1 MSPNNRAGTPNGN
14 EPSHGHSPS
23 TSTETLRKVLR
34 LELSQDCK
42 DQVVIGG
49 LAKMAVRLRDE
60 ILAHTPAES
69 NQSLTSQLTALG
81 RYREMSRPAR
91 GKLLRGVLAAL
102 GEDGIG
108 AEPAAQEKPGADAQP
123 KPKRRQPKL
132 TARYLLEDPVG
143 SLPGAGRAMVA
154 RLKKLG
160 ITTIMDLLSFYPR
173 RHLDYTDTRTIGN
186 LRGEGFETVSGEVVE
201 TSSARTRSGLVVIRS
216 VITDG
221 TGSAV
226 AVWFRRQDYISQ
238 TLKAGRKVVLTGR
251 SVRRRRGW
259 EFQDPEWEN
268 ADGDQIHT
276 VGLVPVYPSTEGLS
290 VRTLRRL
297 VRWAVDNIVHLIPE
311 MLPDRVLK
319 RYKLISLS
327 EAVADYHFPGDLERK
342 GLAQRRL
349 AFDEMLVIQLGALR
363 KRHEW
368 RHERAGPVIPLV
380 RTKMTEWI
388 WSLPFRLTDA
398 QRRALAEILDNLAKP
413 LAMSR
418 LLQGDVGSGKT
429 VVATLSALAAIENG
443 YQVAL
448 MAPTEVLAEQHFR
461 SISGLIDAM
470 AQRSVF
476 ERKPVVRLLTGSVLS
491 AAREQVYNE
500 AEHGNLDL
508 IIGTQALIQGGLT
521 LGRLGLAII
530 DEQHRF
536 GVLQRAEL
544 RQKGYNPH
552 ILLMT
557 ATPIPRTLTLT
568 VYGDLDISTLKEM
581 PPGRQPVKTTYLES
595 GERETAYRKVRDEV
609 TAGRQ
614 TFIVCPLIEESESL
628 AAKAATAEFDK
639 VRTMIFPDLRVGL
652 LHGRMSSREK
662 ERIMREFV
670 AGEIHILVTTAVV
683 EVGIDVPNATV
694 MIIEGAERFGM
705 AQLHQF
711 RGRVGRGEHP
721 GECFLLCD
729 DPGPDQR
736 RRLQIV
742 ATTTDGFLLAEE
754 DLKMRGPGE
763 FLGTRQSGL
772 PDLKVAELTDYPLI
786 MQTREAAEAILAEDP
801 TLSTKDFSAL
811 AGYVRQRFAAAEPN

>member
-1 MSPNNRAGTPNGN
+1 
-14 EPSHGHSPS
+14 
-23 TSTETLRKVLR
+23 
-34 LELSQDCK
+34 
-42 DQVVIGG
+42 
-49 LAKMAVRLRDE
+49 MAVRLRE
-60 ILAHTPAES
+60 EVLATTPAES
-69 NQSLTSQLTALG
+69 NQNLMSHISALG
-81 RYREMSRPAR
+81 SYHKMSIPAR
-91 GKLLRGVLAAL
+91 GKLLRGALSALGGDGVSTEAAVPNDPGSQTLPARKRQNPKLAA
-102 GEDGIG
+102 
-108 AEPAAQEKPGADAQP
+108 K
-123 KPKRRQPKL
+123 
-132 TARYLLEDPVG
+132 YLLNDPVG

-160 ITTIMDLLSFYPR
+160 VATIMDLLSLYPR
-173 RHLDYTDTRTIGN
+173 RHLDYTDTRTISD

-201 TSSARTRSGLVVIRS
+201 TTSARTRSGLIVIRS

-238 TLKAGRKVVLTGR
+238 TLKAGRRVVLTGR
-251 SVRRRRGW
+251 SIRRRRGW
-259 EFQDPEWEN
+259 EIQDPEWEN

-290 VRTLRRL
+290 LRTLRRL
-297 VRWAVDNIVHLIPE
+297 VRWAVDNLVHLIPE
-311 MLPDRVLK
+311 VLPDRVLK
-319 RYKLISLS
+319 RHDLISLT

-342 GLAQRRL
+342 ALAQRRL
-349 AFDEMLVIQLGALR
+349 AFDEMLVVQLGALR

-380 RTKMTEWI
+380 RSKMTKWF
-388 WSLPFRLTDA
+388 WSLPFRLTEA
-398 QRRALAEILDNLAKP
+398 QRRALAEILDNLGKP
-413 LAMSR
+413 QAMSR

-429 VVATLSALAAIENG
+429 VVATLTALAAIENG
-443 YQVAL
+443 YQVAF

-461 SISGLIDAM
+461 SVAGLIEEM
-470 AQRSVF
+470 AQRNVF
-476 ERKPVVRLLTGSVLS
+476 ERTPVVRLLTGSVQS
-491 AAREQVYNE
+491 AARAQVYSE
-500 AEHGNLDL
+500 AEDGNLDML
-508 IIGTQALIQGGLT
+508 IGTQALIQGGLI
-521 LGRLGLAII
+521 LNRLGLAII

-536 GVLQRAEL
+536 GVMQRAEL
-544 RQKGYNPH
+544 RQKGFNPH
-552 ILLMT
+552 VLLMT

-581 PPGRQPVKTTYLES
+581 PPGRQPVKTTYLEP
-595 GERETAYRKVRDEV
+595 GERETAYRKVRDEI

-614 TFIVCPLIEESESL
+614 AFIVCPLIEESESL

-639 VRTMIFPDLRVGL
+639 VRTTIFPDLKVDL

-670 AGEIHILVTTAVV
+670 TGEIQILVTTAVV

-711 RGRVGRGEHP
+711 RGRVGRDKHA

-729 DPGPDQR
+729 DPSPDQR

-742 ATTTDGFLLAEE
+742 ATTTDGFVLAEE

-772 PDLKVAELTDYPLI
+772 PDLRVAEVTDYPLI
-786 MQTREAAEAILAEDP
+786 MQTREAAEMILAEDP
-801 TLSTKDFSAL
+801 TLSSEDYSAL
-811 AGYVRQRFAAAEPN
+811 AGYVRQRFAAIEPN

>member
-1 MSPNNRAGTPNGN
+1 M
-14 EPSHGHSPS
+14 
-23 TSTETLRKVLR
+23 
-34 LELSQDCK
+34 
-42 DQVVIGG
+42 VIGG
-49 LAKMAVRLRDE
+49 LAKMALRLRDE
-60 ILAHTPAES
+60 ILEGAPAGS
-69 NQSLTSQLTALG
+69 DQKLTSLLTSLAS
-81 RYREMSRPAR
+81 YHEMSPQDR
-91 GKLLRGVLAAL
+91 GKLLRGTQAAL
-102 GEDGIG
+102 GGYDAGV
-108 AEPAAQEKPGADAQP
+108 EPAADENVGPDNQSESSRR
-123 KPKRRQPKL
+123 KPKL
-132 TARYLLEDPVG
+132 AARFLLDDPVG

-160 ITTIMDLLSFYPR
+160 ITTIIDLLSFYPR
-173 RHLDYTDTRTIGN
+173 RHLDYTDTRTISS

-201 TSSARTRSGLVVIRS
+201 TTSARTRSGLIVIRS

-251 SVRRRRGW
+251 SIRRRRGW

-268 ADGDQIHT
+268 AEGDQIHT

-297 VRWAVDNIVHLIPE
+297 VRWAVENLVHLIPE
-311 MLPDRVLK
+311 ILPDKLLK
-319 RYKLISLS
+319 RHDLISLN
-327 EAVADYHFPGDLERK
+327 EAVANYHFPADLERK
-342 GLAQRRL
+342 ALAQRRL
-349 AFDEMLVIQLGALR
+349 AFDEMLILQLGALR

-368 RHERAGPVIPLV
+368 RHERAGPAIPLV
-380 RTKMTEWI
+380 RAKMTEWI
-388 WSLPFRLTDA
+388 WSLPFRLTEA
-398 QRRALAEILDNLAKP
+398 QRRALAEILDNLGQP
-413 LAMSR
+413 QAMSR

-461 SISGLIDAM
+461 SIAGLVDAM
-470 AQRSVF
+470 AQRNAF

-491 AAREQVYNE
+491 AAREQVYTE

-508 IIGTQALIQGGLT
+508 LIGTQALIQGGLT
-521 LGRLGLAII
+521 LDRLGLAII

-568 VYGDLDISTLKEM
+568 VYGDLDISTLREM
-581 PPGRQPVKTTYLES
+581 PPGRQPVKTTYLEP

-609 TAGRQ
+609 SAGRQ
-614 TFIVCPLIEESESL
+614 AFIVCPLIEESESL

-639 VRTMIFPDLRVGL
+639 VKTTIFPDLRVGL

-662 ERIMREFV
+662 ERVMREFV
-670 AGEIHILVTTAVV
+670 AGDIQILVTTAVV
-683 EVGIDVPNATV
+683 EVGIDIPNATV

-711 RGRVGRGEHP
+711 RGRVGRGDHP

-729 DPGPDQR
+729 DPGPEQR
-736 RRLQIV
+736 QRLRIV

-772 PDLKVAELTDYPLI
+772 PDLKVAEVTDYPLI
-786 MQTREAAEAILAEDP
+786 VQTREAAEAILAEDP
-801 TLSTKDFSAL
+801 NLSSEDYATL